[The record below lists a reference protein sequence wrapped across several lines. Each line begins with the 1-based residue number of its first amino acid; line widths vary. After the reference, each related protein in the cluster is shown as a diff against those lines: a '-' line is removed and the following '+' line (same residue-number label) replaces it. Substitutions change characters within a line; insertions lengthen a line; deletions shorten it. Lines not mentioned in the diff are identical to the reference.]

1 MKLITINRISS
12 ISLKRGIVNYKGSEI
27 LESVQVEG
35 GLLMVVRLYGKYS
48 PMERRFIKLYNK

>member
-1 MKLITINRISS
+1 MKLIIINRISS

-48 PMERRFIKLYNK
+48 SMERRFIKLYNK